1 MTVTRRDALKTLGA
15 AAVAA
20 AAAAP
25 VPAEARLRKEA
36 APTAVGM
43 LYDSTLCIGCRACV
57 GACKEANKLPPDRSA
72 LNGVPYDAPS
82 DLNATTKNVIR
93 QAELGDR
100 SAFVK
105 SQCMHCVDPAC
116 TSVCM
121 IGALRKVAATGIV
134 EYDRNGCVGCRYC
147 QIACPFNVPKFA
159 WARAVPEIVKCE
171 LCRHRADPRRSGPL
185 AVANPA
191 CCEVCP
197 RGAVIYGTR
206 AELLGEARRRL
217 AADPARYEPRV
228 FGERDAGGTSVLYLS
243 ARGVPFRA
251 LGLPEVGEA
260 PIPELSETVQHGIYY
275 GMVAPAA
282 LFAVALA
289 RTIHT
294 ARPPDGAPGEEEE
307 R

>member
-1 MTVTRRDALKTLGA
+1 MTLTRRDALKAVGA
-15 AAVAA
+15 AAVGATLPA
-20 AAAAP
+20 
-25 VPAEARLRKEA
+25 PAEARVRKEP

-57 GACKEANKLPPDRSA
+57 TRCKEVSELPPDRRA
-72 LNGVPYDAPS
+72 LLDAPYDAPS
-82 DLNATTKNVIR
+82 DLNATTKNVIK
-93 QAELGDR
+93 QAALGDR
-100 SAFVK
+100 TAFVK
-105 SQCMHCVDPAC
+105 AQCMHCVDPAC

-159 WARAVPEIVKCE
+159 WARTVPEIVKCE
-171 LCRHRADPRRSGPL
+171 LCRHRADARRAGPL
-185 AVANPA
+185 AVANPG

-197 RGAVIYGTR
+197 RGAVVYGAR
-206 AELLGEARRRL
+206 AELLADARRRI
-217 AADPARYEPRV
+217 AVDPARYEPRV
-228 FGERDAGGTSVLYLS
+228 YGERDAGGTSALYLS
-243 ARGVPFRA
+243 ARGVPFVA

-260 PIPELSETVQHGIYY
+260 PIPELSETVQHATYY
-275 GMVAPAA
+275 GMIAPAA

-289 RTIHT
+289 RTART
-294 ARPPDGAPGEEEE
+294 ARGAGDGEG